1 MDVNTSPEVRQKVVD
16 WVNSKSKDLTTG
28 LEILAETG
36 YKPHVCANF
45 VKNQKRSD
53 IPAKLESQLRLYLR
67 YYANPTSEIHQ
78 DEELEDQEVI
88 DSKILGNIEKELQNE
103 EYPPIVK
110 RLLVEYSES
119 YNCRSVFH
127 KDLKAVGE
135 GNSDEEVFKRKSILL
150 FIATESARQDAY
162 WNAFETFKADGTIPA
177 EELFEADYT
186 PEEKTDPEP
195 EAGKKEKEF
204 IMADDL
210 ETLKKQSD
218 NWRIKISKA
227 ENRLNFQSDKKE
239 DKPNPMPEGPK
250 RITVEKRIAQL
261 TAEKLHI
268 DTKIANLK

>member
-1 MDVNTSPEVRQKVVD
+1 MAVNTSPEMRNKVVA

-28 LEILAETG
+28 LEILKETE
-36 YKPHVCANF
+36 YKPHVCENF
-45 VKNQKRSD
+45 ISNQKRAD
-53 IPAKLESQLRLYLR
+53 IPKKLDCELRLYLR
-67 YYANPTSEIHQ
+67 YYANPTSEIHK

-88 DSKILGNIEKELQNE
+88 DAKILGNIEKELQNE

-110 RLLVEYSES
+110 RLLFEYSGS
-119 YNCRSVFH
+119 YNMRSISH
-127 KDLKAVGE
+127 NDLKAIGE
-135 GNSDEEVFKRKSILL
+135 GNSDEECAKRKAVL
-150 FIATESARQDAY
+150 FFIDSQSMRQDAY
-162 WNAFETFKADGTIPA
+162 WKAFEAYKADGTIPT
-177 EELFEADYT
+177 EELFVADYT
-186 PEEKTDPEP
+186 PEEKSDPEP

-227 ENRLNFQSDKKE
+227 DNRLNFQSDKKE

-261 TAEKLHI
+261 TAEKLQI